1 MSRNL
6 HAQRGAA
13 ALIVTVMLLLA
24 MALAVALANRDLL
37 FEQRSASNG
46 VRAAQ
51 AFEAAEAGLDW
62 ATAQLNANRPIGAD
76 CAPSAEVAATSFRSR
91 YLAIATGTGLVTPRA
106 ATVDDATATLQA
118 ACVRT
123 GDAWSCSC
131 PTQGVPTLPALGGAA
146 VASFVV
152 AFEPGAVP
160 GVVGIA
166 ATGCIGASTACL
178 GAGGARADATATVH
192 ALLGLIGGLRTPPA
206 ATLTTG
212 GEVDAGTAA
221 IGLANADP
229 RTGLAVAAGGAII
242 APQARL
248 AVPPGAAVAEALVDH
263 DATLSA
269 LDAPRH
275 FAALFGLDRATWQRQ
290 SAVHHVDCRVDCRDA
305 LVAALAASA
314 DAALIHVDGDLALAG
329 PLTLGSAARPALI
342 VVGGDVRLDGAIAL
356 TGLLHAAGTMQW
368 DGAGGGSV
376 RGALVPHAG
385 YRGDAAPD
393 LTYDAAVLDL
403 LRHRTGSFARVPGSW
418 RDH

>member
-1 MSRNL
+1 MSRNV

-106 ATVDDATATLQA
+106 ATADDATATLRA

-131 PTQGVPTLPALGGAA
+131 PTQGAPTLPALGGAA

-248 AVPPGAAVAEALVDH
+248 AVPPGAAVAESLVDH
-263 DATLSA
+263 DASLSA

-275 FAALFGLDRATWQRQ
+275 FAALFGLDRATWQLQ
-290 SAVHHVDCRVDCRDA
+290 AAVHHVDCRVDCRDA

-368 DGAGGGSV
+368 NGAAGGSV

-393 LTYDAAVLDL
+393 LTYDVDVLDL